1 MAVVKSFSVG
11 EGDMYYI
18 NHGSDN
24 FTMIDCCLAGE
35 KCTLTDT
42 ERLAILKELKRINGE
57 KGVNRFISTH
67 PDEDH
72 IGGLEMLDSAVSIL
86 NFYCTENNARKPFP
100 TDSFEYYRKIRDSER
115 CSFLWSGMRRRWLND
130 SNMDNEDDPGSSG
143 ISILWPQ
150 EGNKEFKDEQFKADA
165 GDSFNNISP
174 ILLYQIENGPSF
186 MWMGDME
193 KDFLV
198 KIKDKIPWPN
208 VDVLF
213 APHHGRDSGKV
224 PQEILRQIKP
234 QLIIIGEA
242 DSDHLNYYSGWNTLT
257 QISAGDITFR
267 NDGALTDV
275 YCSFYTYDPDIA
287 ILKDLGNYDTEYGNY
302 LGTFRA
308 RQ

>member
-1 MAVVKSFSVG
+1 MFGLVGPVPFSAGKLSWLQAVTNSQRSYEWSFPVRKQP
-11 EGDMYYI
+11 
-18 NHGSDN
+18 
-24 FTMIDCCLAGE
+24 LV
-35 KCTLTDT
+35 
-42 ERLAILKELKRINGE
+42 R
-57 KGVNRFISTH
+57 RFFQAVTNCNQFQLFH
-67 PDEDH
+67 P
-72 IGGLEMLDSAVSIL
+72 V
-86 NFYCTENNARKPFP
+86 
-100 TDSFEYYRKIRDSER
+100 
-115 CSFLWSGMRRRWLND
+115 
-130 SNMDNEDDPGSSG
+130 SSG

-186 MWMGDME
+186 LWMGDME

-275 YCSFYTYDPDIA
+275 YCSLYTYDPDIA